1 MKLIKLLSPQGK
13 KLYFSIRIL
22 TGIRP
27 KNISLYR
34 LALTHKSVL
43 ERDENRQILSND
55 RLEYLGDAMLSAII
69 AQELYNKYPDGS
81 EGFLT
86 KTRSKIVNRTQL
98 NDIAYSMGVAD
109 IIQTKLQTDP
119 TKTHVLGDALEALI
133 GAIFIDRGFE
143 ACRKF
148 IIKEILDKHINID
161 NLTRKDSNY
170 KSMLIEWSQKH
181 KKNILFTTNEHHS
194 TNEVSPVFISTVTI
208 EDEKAGVGE
217 GSSKKEAQQNAARIA
232 MEKVRDNKASF

>member
-69 AQELYNKYPDGS
+69 AQELYNRYPDGS

-148 IIKEILDKHINID
+148 IIKEILDKHINVD

-232 MEKVRDNKASF
+232 MEKVRDNKA

>member
-1 MKLIKLLSPQGK
+1 MKLIKLLSPNGK
-13 KLYFSIRIL
+13 KLYFSICIL

-27 KNISLYR
+27 KDISLYR

-43 ERDENRQILSND
+43 ERGENMRILSND
-55 RLEYLGDAMLSAII
+55 RLEYLGDAMLSAIV
-69 AQELYNKYPDGS
+69 AQELYNRYPDGS

-86 KTRSKIVNRTQL
+86 KTRSRIVNRNQL
-98 NDIAYSMGVAD
+98 NNIAYSMGLAD

-133 GAIFIDRGFE
+133 GAISIDRGFE

-161 NLTRKDSNY
+161 KLTQKDSNY
-170 KSMLIEWSQKH
+170 KSMLIEWSQKY
-181 KKNILFTTNEHHS
+181 KKNILFTTNERHS
-194 TNEVSPVFISTVTI
+194 TKEVSPVFISTVTI
-208 EDEKAGVGE
+208 EDEEVGVGE
-217 GSSKKEAQQNAARIA
+217 GSSKKEAHQNAACIA
-232 MEKVRDNKASF
+232 MEKVRDNKA

>member
-69 AQELYNKYPDGS
+69 AQELYNRYPDGS

-119 TKTHVLGDALEALI
+119 TKTHVSGDALEALI

-148 IIKEILDKHINID
+148 IIKEILDKHINVD

-232 MEKVRDNKASF
+232 MEKVRDNKA